1 MLYCSAHFAH
11 EFFTMHFCLLQI
23 VVTKA
28 SSSEAVDSIID
39 NALAQRGFVSD
50 IYALGISELDVRAEI
65 EKYRPQ
71 MATCMNRHVS
81 FGPHN
86 KIQGDR

>member
-1 MLYCSAHFAH
+1 M
-11 EFFTMHFCLLQI
+11 LQI
-23 VVTKA
+23 VVIKA
-28 SSSEAVDSIID
+28 SSSEAVDGIID
-39 NALAQRGFVSD
+39 SALKQRGFMAD

-71 MATCMNRHVS
+71 MATCMTKHVS

-86 KIQGDR
+86 KMQGDR